1 MKNVSDAFRK
11 LNTYFQY
18 NFKVDFRSFSK
29 MLNELVDA
37 KIFIV
42 DDKKSIVSS
51 WPEGFYDVL
60 PEEYLP
66 LIAEN
71 ILENVRIGVEC
82 CTAVPILCS
91 NEPFTIIAVAS
102 NPSSGLKDEQIM
114 ILENAAAIFALK
126 LNHKAE
132 AERRNK
138 ALEIAKIRTVINV
151 MSCSEVQATICILK
165 ALEGKS
171 DGLLVASKIADNKRF
186 TRSLIV
192 NALRKLQ
199 SARLI
204 ESKSLGMKGTFIKI
218 LSPALFDEFRKK
230 I

>member
-1 MKNVSDAFRK
+1 MKSDSDAFKK
-11 LNTYFQY
+11 LNAYFQGNFEV
-18 NFKVDFRSFSK
+18 NFKSFSK
-29 MLNELVDA
+29 ILSDLVNT
-37 KIFIV
+37 KILIA
-42 DDKKSIVSS
+42 DYKKNIVSS
-51 WPEGFYDVL
+51 WPEGLYDVF
-60 PEEYLP
+60 PEEYL
-66 LIAEN
+66 LLVGRN
-71 ILENVRIGVEC
+71 TLENVVVGAEC
-82 CTAVPILCS
+82 CTAIPILCS
-91 NEPFTIIAVAS
+91 SELLMIIAAAEDPGS
-102 NPSSGLKDEQIM
+102 DFKDEQIM
-114 ILENAAAIFALK
+114 ILENAAAVFALK

-138 ALEIAKIRTVINV
+138 ALEITKIRAVINV
-151 MSCSEVQATICILK
+151 MSYSEVQAAICILK

-199 SARLI
+199 SAGLI

-218 LSPALFDEFRKK
+218 LSPALFEEFRKK